1 IPWFDEIQRGQITV
15 MYENGTFNYSPLFFY
30 LYKLTGDVFGT
41 AHTHLV
47 CKLLHIAAEMA
58 LSMLCFLGIER
69 LRGTRKQP
77 DGASFAVFCCCWLN
91 PVLILNAAAWGQTDS
106 FYVLFSVAAVLL
118 LARRRPVC
126 AMAAFALCCA
136 WKMQGLFLL
145 PLFIL
150 LYLCGEKP
158 FSLLW
163 FLLVPAVMA
172 AVSLPMALIGGN
184 PFQLFVTYFAQFGE
198 HSGKLVLNYPNWY
211 LLLGESANAGSL
223 YTPVM
228 IGALA
233 IAFAALAVGFV
244 RRREPPSARQ
254 IILLGAWS
262 VLMCAFFLPRMHDRY
277 ALAGE
282 VLLLCYALLSRRPA
296 VLVSLVLCYTATLN
310 AYAGYLIAPFLP
322 DLAAEPANG
331 RAVPADARSV
341 PERKAGL

>member
-1 IPWFDEIQRGQITV
+1 MLQAEKHLRKWIRNHMTVLAMLAVAAIGVAVRLSLIPFLSGDFDHFNIPWVDEIQRGQITV

-163 FLLVPAVMA
+163 FLLVPAVSFV
-172 AVSLPMALIGGN
+172 AVQILI
-184 PFQLFVTYFAQFGE
+184 
-198 HSGKLVLNYPNWY
+198 
-211 LLLGESANAGSL
+211 
-223 YTPVM
+223 
-228 IGALA
+228 
-233 IAFAALAVGFV
+233 
-244 RRREPPSARQ
+244 
-254 IILLGAWS
+254 
-262 VLMCAFFLPRMHDRY
+262 FF
-277 ALAGE
+277 
-282 VLLLCYALLSRRPA
+282 
-296 VLVSLVLCYTATLN
+296 
-310 AYAGYLIAPFLP
+310 F
-322 DLAAEPANG
+322 
-331 RAVPADARSV
+331 
-341 PERKAGL
+341 